1 MNKGKCLLVI
11 TVKLWELAVEGG
23 LFMNLT
29 SEVTCNIYYL
39 QGINIWSL
47 TDPVPA
53 IVEAAT
59 ETQYNFWMDNSS
71 SIIDVLVVFKDS
83 WLYEESHELA
93 VSEYMIV

>member
-1 MNKGKCLLVI
+1 MIVNI
-11 TVKLWELAVEGG
+11 NIWEHAVEAG
-23 LFMNLT
+23 LLMNLT
-29 SEVTCNIYYL
+29 SDTKQVTCNIYHL

-47 TDPVPA
+47 IDPVPA

-71 SIIDVLVVFKDS
+71 STIEVLVVFKDS
-83 WLYEESHELA
+83 WLYEESHELV